1 MCLNVAS
8 AIKERQTAY
17 LKGRMINDNIRSMLA
32 TVNITNVEERARG
45 ILVSLDAR
53 KAFDSVE
60 HGYIERCLKEFGC
73 SDFVPIF
80 RILYSELKTDILING
95 KIVDGF
101 RVLRGVKQG
110 DALSC
115 IIFIMCMEP
124 LLLNIESNPEISPI
138 QTESLEDLPKT
149 YAYADDVNCTIEDS
163 VDSVQEVF
171 KEYEKLSMRSGL
183 ILNASKTE
191 LLLLGSDLEKVFSV
205 NYMGEVFR
213 IATKPKIK
221 INGINFQR
229 DIVDLVDDNVNVT
242 ASRMDKHFRTW
253 SRRSLS
259 TLGRILIVKTFG
271 LSQFIYLMQSV
282 TLLTAHFK
290 KINNLIF
297 KFIWNRHY
305 LASKAPERIKRE
317 IMFKP
322 IKFGGYGMLDVVS
335 LDESLKLKSIGRMF
349 ASSHPFIRRIREKCD
364 LTCYFEP
371 KCNIAFEPLISKG
384 IELLRKERDKLWK
397 DQALNSNR
405 IFLSAIRG
413 TDISKVISRAG
424 LNSIPYFLARRRG
437 ASRIGDL
444 ANADIQW
451 LRLYVDRNKID
462 KLGTAINCRLNL
474 YAGEINQHL
483 LIGKAFKNISGCTS
497 REIRDSIT
505 SIDPVTTLKIGLNLS
520 VPESL
525 NWGLKLTKL
534 TSTRHK
540 NVLLRAAHGEI
551 YTKERLCRYNLIDS
565 STCPRCDQTETL
577 EHKLLD
583 CTYVTRIWEFAEA
596 CQNKLYIGSNQ
607 TLNRKTRLLGSHI
620 ESTSASMTLNSE
632 ILTRILYLK
641 DSQNYLVHPR
651 IFVRQALKAI
661 AVKEKK
667 TEVRVVIKTLLDE
680 LG

>member
-1 MCLNVAS
+1 
-8 AIKERQTAY
+8 
-17 LKGRMINDNIRSMLA
+17 
-32 TVNITNVEERARG
+32 
-45 ILVSLDAR
+45 
-53 KAFDSVE
+53 
-60 HGYIERCLKEFGC
+60 
-73 SDFVPIF
+73 
-80 RILYSELKTDILING
+80 
-95 KIVDGF
+95 
-101 RVLRGVKQG
+101 
-110 DALSC
+110 
-115 IIFIMCMEP
+115 MEP

-229 DIVDLVDDNVNVT
+229 DIVDLVDDNVNVA

-305 LASKAPERIKRE
+305 LAYKAPERIKRE

-371 KCNIAFEPLISKG
+371 KCNIAFKPLI
-384 IELLRKERDKLWK
+384 
-397 DQALNSNR
+397 
-405 IFLSAIRG
+405 
-413 TDISKVISRAG
+413 
-424 LNSIPYFLARRRG
+424 
-437 ASRIGDL
+437 
-444 ANADIQW
+444 
-451 LRLYVDRNKID
+451 
-462 KLGTAINCRLNL
+462 
-474 YAGEINQHL
+474 
-483 LIGKAFKNISGCTS
+483 
-497 REIRDSIT
+497 
-505 SIDPVTTLKIGLNLS
+505 LK
-520 VPESL
+520 
-525 NWGLKLTKL
+525 
-534 TSTRHK
+534 
-540 NVLLRAAHGEI
+540 
-551 YTKERLCRYNLIDS
+551 
-565 STCPRCDQTETL
+565 
-577 EHKLLD
+577 
-583 CTYVTRIWEFAEA
+583 
-596 CQNKLYIGSNQ
+596 
-607 TLNRKTRLLGSHI
+607 
-620 ESTSASMTLNSE
+620 
-632 ILTRILYLK
+632 
-641 DSQNYLVHPR
+641 
-651 IFVRQALKAI
+651 
-661 AVKEKK
+661 
-667 TEVRVVIKTLLDE
+667 
-680 LG
+680 